1 MILDPFLGRTL
12 PAFEFARLAFDL
24 ADNLSANQV
33 YLRPEPGIKEFLEE
47 VLPLATFVKS
57 WEQTERHIS
66 VEYFGP
72 NHPHDAVIT
81 LSGAAID
88 AGFLEPRYH
97 VEVTS

>member
-1 MILDPFLGRTL
+1 M
-12 PAFEFARLAFDL
+12 
-24 ADNLSANQV
+24 
-33 YLRPEPGIKEFLEE
+33 YLRSEPGIKEFLEE
-47 VLPLATFVKS
+47 VLPIATFAKS
-57 WEQTERHIS
+57 WEQPERHIS

-97 VEVTS
+97 VEVTSAAFDREHLGRSALRGDRRKV